1 MTPTIVLSPTPHTV
15 TGGHMV
21 KRQDYKV
28 ELLVVGPQAAG
39 CTPAPPVSEGEKQ
52 GAAKFP
58 RPLLCGTGPGD
69 T

>member
-1 MTPTIVLSPTPHTV
+1 
-15 TGGHMV
+15 MV